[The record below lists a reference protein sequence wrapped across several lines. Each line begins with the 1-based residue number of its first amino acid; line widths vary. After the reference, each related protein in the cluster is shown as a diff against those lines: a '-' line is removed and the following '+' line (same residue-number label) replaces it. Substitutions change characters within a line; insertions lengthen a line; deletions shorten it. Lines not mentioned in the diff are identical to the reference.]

1 MNCSLHVRVNVS
13 LITQETLRLSQ
24 FWCVVAEVI
33 YRTVRAEM
41 NESSN
46 QAESELDLDNTP
58 EIMSDT

>member
-24 FWCVVAEVI
+24 FWCMAAEVI
-33 YRTVRAEM
+33 YRIVHAEM

-46 QAESELDLDNTP
+46 QAESELDLDNSP